1 MATTGRKVSG
11 KTRLISLDRLAG
23 AEAKEPLTLTGRVD
37 RRYILL
43 AQLPPSVSMNRMTV
57 RPLSVALMLAASAG
71 SATAQ
76 SADTTRPRAVS
87 CRSCEE
93 WNRPRR
99 PFRIFGNSWFV
110 GTEGLSAILV
120 TSPQGHVLID
130 GGLEE
135 SAPRIVHNIRELG
148 FLVEDVRLILNSH
161 AHYDHGGG
169 IAALQRASGATV
181 AAHPWSAQMLERGRS
196 IAGDPQLALDIP
208 YPPATRVR
216 VIENGETL
224 RVGDLQ
230 LVARFTG
237 GHTPGG
243 TTWTWRSCEA
253 EKCADLAY
261 VDSQTPISADDF
273 LYTRNTTYPNAVQ
286 DFERGHATI
295 EGLKCD
301 ILITPHPSASGL
313 FAKLTARENGNS
325 TAFITP
331 DACRRLATSARAS
344 LQQRIERERTPR

>member
-1 MATTGRKVSG
+1 MIVRSLCAALSFVASMAAART
-11 KTRLISLDRLAG
+11 A
-23 AEAKEPLTLTGRVD
+23 P
-37 RRYILL
+37 
-43 AQLPPSVSMNRMTV
+43 AQATDTV
-57 RPLSVALMLAASAG
+57 RVS
-71 SATAQ
+71 
-76 SADTTRPRAVS
+76 RAVPCQS
-87 CRSCEE
+87 CDE
-93 WNRPRR
+93 WNKPHR

-110 GTEGLSAILV
+110 GTDGLSAILI
-120 TSPQGHVLID
+120 TSPQGHVLLD

-135 SAPRIVHNIRELG
+135 SAPRIVENIRALG
-148 FLVEDVRLILNSH
+148 FLIEDVRLILNSH
-161 AHYDHGGG
+161 AHYDHAGG

-196 IAGDPQLALDIP
+196 IAGDPQLALDVP

-253 EKCADLAY
+253 EKCVDLVYA
-261 VDSQTPISADDF
+261 DSQTPISADDF

-313 FAKLTARENGNS
+313 FAKLTARESGNA

-331 DACRRLATSARAS
+331 DACRRLATSARAA
-344 LQQRIERERTPR
+344 LQQRIERERTAR

>member
-1 MATTGRKVSG
+1 MIAR
-11 KTRLISLDRLAG
+11 SLCA
-23 AEAKEPLTLTGRVD
+23 AFTFVA
-37 RRYILL
+37 
-43 AQLPPSVSMNRMTV
+43 
-57 RPLSVALMLAASAG
+57 SVAAAVPA
-71 SATAQ
+71 AAQ
-76 SADTTRPRAVS
+76 AADTARVSRAVP
-87 CRSCEE
+87 CRSCDE
-93 WNRPRR
+93 WNKPHR

-110 GTEGLSAILV
+110 GTDGLSAVLI
-120 TSPQGHVLID
+120 TSPQGHVLLD

-135 SAPRIVHNIRELG
+135 SAPRIVENIRALG

-196 IAGDPQLALDIP
+196 IAGDPQLALDVP

-253 EKCADLAY
+253 EKCVDLVYA
-261 VDSQTPISADDF
+261 DSQTPISADDF

-295 EGLKCD
+295 EGLECD
-301 ILITPHPSASGL
+301 VLITPHPSASGL
-313 FAKLTARENGNS
+313 FAKLTARENGNA
-325 TAFITP
+325 TAFVTP
-331 DACRRLATSARAS
+331 DACRRLAATARTA
-344 LQQRIERERTPR
+344 LQQRLERERTAR